1 MPIQMTFMTMKMV
14 NKMAK
19 NFVNFY
25 NYANGKVWDT
35 NGNASNASSAMGAPL
50 YQGQCVSLIKTYLKW
65 GGCAY
70 PARGNAID
78 YWTNKSSNGILND
91 CDIVSGAPK
100 NGDIGVSY
108 GSDARYGHIFIYY
121 NGQAFAQNVAG
132 NPVARLTP
140 LSYQGQIVG
149 YLRPKFILQT
159 PQTTTSSTNTYTVKA
174 GDTLSAIAAKYNT
187 TYQELA
193 RINGIANPNVIS
205 VGQVIKLSGGSASA
219 AATPT
224 KEAIDDILH
233 VGSYVTSKPMKIG
246 YQGLKTIN
254 GVTCC
259 FLGELGGWFPIE
271 YVSEYDASDGAH
283 DNYLATTA
291 AVVYV
296 DRCKVEAVN
305 AQKNLVKIHGIWVNP
320 APLAEIA

>member
-1 MPIQMTFMTMKMV
+1 MTKKQKKMT
-14 NKMAK
+14 K
-19 NFVNFY
+19 NFIDFF

-35 NGNASNASSAMGAPL
+35 NGNISNASCAMGAPL
-50 YQGQCVSLIKTYLKW
+50 YQGQCVSLIKAYLKW

-78 YWTNKSSNGILND
+78 YWNNRSYNGILND
-91 CDIVSGAPK
+91 CDVVTGAPK

-108 GSDARYGHIFIYY
+108 GSNARYGHIFIYY

-132 NPVARLTP
+132 SPVARLTP
-140 LSYQGQIVG
+140 LSYQGRIVG

-159 PQTTTSSTNTYTVKA
+159 PQTNGSSANTYTVKA
-174 GDTLSAIAAKYNT
+174 GDTLSAIAAKYGT

-193 RINGIANPNVIS
+193 RLNGIANPNVIS
-205 VGQVIKLSGGSASA
+205 VGQVIKLSAGSTTESA
-219 AATPT
+219 PTT

-246 YQGLKTIN
+246 YQGLKNIN

-259 FLGELGGWFPIE
+259 FLGELGGWFPID
-271 YVSEYDASDGAH
+271 YVSEYDASDGKH
-283 DNYLATTA
+283 DNYLATTE

-305 AQKNLVKIHGIWVNP
+305 VQKNLVQIHGIWVNP

>member
-1 MPIQMTFMTMKMV
+1 MTIHMTFMTMKMV

-19 NFVNFY
+19 NFVDFY

-35 NGNASNASSAMGAPL
+35 NGNASNASAAMGAPL
-50 YQGQCVSLIKTYLKW
+50 YQGQCVALIKTYLKW
-65 GGCAY
+65 GGCSY

-78 YWTNKSSNGILND
+78 YWTNKRTNGILND

-108 GSDARYGHIFIYY
+108 GIDARYGHIFIYY

-132 NPVARLTP
+132 RPVARLTP
-140 LSYQGQIVG
+140 LSYQGHIVG

-174 GDTLSAIAAKYNT
+174 GDTLSAIAAKYHT

-205 VGQVIKLSGGSASA
+205 VGQVIKLSAGSTTEA
-219 AATPT
+219 AATT

-246 YQGLKTIN
+246 YQGLKNID

-259 FLGELGGWFPIE
+259 FLGELGGWFPID
-271 YVSEYDASDGAH
+271 YVSEYDASDGKH
-283 DNYLATTA
+283 DNYLATTD

-305 AQKNLVKIHGIWVNP
+305 VQKNLVQIHGIWVNP